1 MIKTSVMAMNTV
13 LKNTTRRVRS

>member
-13 LKNTTRRVRS
+13 LKNTMRRVRS